1 MPEDPAVFIH
11 DYSMVLTKK
20 GTESTFYDDV
30 NVLYLGLSDGYLGVY
45 ISQGSGDGEKERD
58 GNR

>member
-1 MPEDPAVFIH
+1 
-11 DYSMVLTKK
+11 MVLTKK